1 MRTINVFRP
10 HDMTLSKGSNI
21 KTGLTGP
28 ASVADVHD
36 GSLRRLCIGEGIA
49 IKGDIIISREVDVV
63 QPRSSAL
70 LLLPAALG
78 HLPKCNDVDC

>member
-21 KTGLTGP
+21 KTGLTVP

-36 GSLRRLCIGEGIA
+36 VCIGEGIA

-70 LLLPAALG
+70 LLLPAALD
-78 HLPKCNDVDC
+78 HMPKCNDVDC